1 MDSVRQYILSVVAA
15 ASICG
20 FFSTLFSNKNTFGG
34 IVKLLTGLFLTIT
47 VISPI
52 AKVNLRNYAMY
63 FDDLTVEAED
73 AASYGSKMAEDSM
86 RTIIKSQTE
95 AYILDKANAL
105 GLNLSVEVILDD
117 ADSLTPC
124 AITLNG
130 VASPYAKA
138 RLQQY
143 IVQDLG
149 IPKESQEW
157 T

>member
-1 MDSVRQYILSVVAA
+1 MDSVRQYILSVIAA

-20 FFSTLFSNKNTFGG
+20 CFSALFTNKNTFGG
-34 IVKLLTGLFLTIT
+34 IVKMLTGLFLTIT

-52 AKVNLRNYAMY
+52 AKVNFHNYTTY
-63 FDDLTVEAED
+63 FDDLTIKAED
-73 AASYGSKMAEDSM
+73 AASYGSQMAEDSM

-130 VASPYAKA
+130 AASPYAKS

-143 IVQDLG
+143 IIQDLG
-149 IPKESQEW
+149 IPKECQEW